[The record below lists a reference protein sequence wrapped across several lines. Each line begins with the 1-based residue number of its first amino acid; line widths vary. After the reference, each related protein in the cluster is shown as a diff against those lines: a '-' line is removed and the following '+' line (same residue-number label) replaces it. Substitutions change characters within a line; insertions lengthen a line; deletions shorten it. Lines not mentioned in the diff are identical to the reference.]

1 MICIN
6 TSYRCICIR
15 KAMGSFSVPLFTWW
29 NCISTAHSL
38 KIMPI
43 VLFLRKLSIFNL
55 FMIKFSDFLWTA
67 LLLVSLE
74 TPLIAAEVWIL
85 NTVMVPL
92 CSVLEEATPG
102 LPGRRS
108 SRSIYSHGSSRASLF
123 LRGFFLPPSWDTDRY
138 SQILEPQSNKCGP
151 QISTVEAATRT
162 RASRG
167 RTEWTARTFWCHF
180 CPRNPTAVSKTAMN
194 FLGVFWSCFLHITGC
209 FRRNHVVGVQAAMW
223 VFCSFPPPLFNRVFP
238 LSICCGIAA
247 S

>member
-38 KIMPI
+38 KIVPI

-123 LRGFFLPPSWDTDRY
+123 LRVFFSPPFVGYRPLFSDPGASIEQVWPSDKHRGSSDQDTRVKREDWVDCKNILMSFLPT
-138 SQILEPQSNKCGP
+138 ESNC
-151 QISTVEAATRT
+151 
-162 RASRG
+162 
-167 RTEWTARTFWCHF
+167 
-180 CPRNPTAVSKTAMN
+180 SK
-194 FLGVFWSCFLHITGC
+194 
-209 FRRNHVVGVQAAMW
+209 
-223 VFCSFPPPLFNRVFP
+223 
-238 LSICCGIAA
+238 
-247 S
+247 

>member
-1 MICIN
+1 MDC
-6 TSYRCICIR
+6 
-15 KAMGSFSVPLFTWW
+15 FV
-29 NCISTAHSL
+29 
-38 KIMPI
+38 
-43 VLFLRKLSIFNL
+43 V
-55 FMIKFSDFLWTA
+55 
-67 LLLVSLE
+67 
-74 TPLIAAEVWIL
+74 
-85 NTVMVPL
+85 
-92 CSVLEEATPG
+92 G
-102 LPGRRS
+102 LPGNAPDCCRSMNIEHCNGATVLCSRRS
-108 SRSIYSHGSSRASLF
+108 NSRVARQAELSVHLLPWQQQGIVISK
-123 LRGFFLPPSWDTDRY
+123 GFCFSPPSWDTDRY

-194 FLGVFWSCFLHITGC
+194 FLGFFWSCFLHITGC